1 MFIYIYKLIKKGA
14 VNDDMVYIGSTNDVK
29 WRMYNHKCRCTNPE
43 SPKYNYKV
51 YKYIRENGGFDEW
64 EMIVID
70 EIEVPLIK
78 CEQRDK
84 YEQEYI
90 TKYDAVNKLNIHY
103 SSRTHQEYR
112 EENRELIRERD
123 KIYYENNRELL
134 LEKKKVYREN
144 NREILSEKKKINYY
158 KNRELL
164 LEKKKQKVCCCI
176 CGSFVGKDDL
186 CKHQRTQKCI
196 NFKNLAI

>member
-29 WRMYNHKCRCTNPE
+29 YRMYNHKCRCTNPE

-64 EMIVID
+64 EMLVID
-70 EIEVPLIK
+70 EIEVPLKK
-78 CEQRDK
+78 CVERDK

-112 EENRELIRERD
+112 EDNREKAIEYA
-123 KIYYENNRELL
+123 KIYYKDNIQICL
-134 LEKKKVYREN
+134 KKR
-144 NREILSEKKKINYY
+144 
-158 KNRELL
+158 
-164 LEKKKQKVCCCI
+164 KQNVCCEI
-176 CGSFVGKDDL
+176 CGLFVRKYDL